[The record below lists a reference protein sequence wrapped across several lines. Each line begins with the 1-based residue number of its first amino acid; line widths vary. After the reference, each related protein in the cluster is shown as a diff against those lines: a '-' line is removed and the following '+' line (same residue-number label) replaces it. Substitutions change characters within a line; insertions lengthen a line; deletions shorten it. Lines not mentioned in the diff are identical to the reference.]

1 MSTDLLCPKCGR
13 PLALRR
19 TAAGQVV
26 YSCATCQLVYRGR
39 TKPAVRTASQMGM
52 PALPSVASRPEIRTL
67 QSLPESIAPPLGA
80 GWHPVKGLIGGPTAT
95 GNFAAPQDEERE
107 EPVHPVI
114 WAFVGAGGLGVL
126 LIAALFLSALW
137 PRASEVSS
145 GGSVPS
151 ARAMARIAIPSQSST
166 LSEVAGLEQERQKLA
181 EVRRQYEEL
190 IAAELKRHEEEEERR
205 RQEEEERRRKEE
217 EARAIEEARQRELLR
232 RQMGAATLRAWRELQ
247 QVEATVNGMEGNMSE
262 ICRTAAS
269 KYAQIDLTDVDP
281 ELSEHVKDLVTLYR
295 DGIRLWEAF
304 EGEIKE
310 IEKVFQ
316 GVVGLGAAAG
326 IGLDAQNPQA
336 GAVAGGLLVGLAALP
351 AKVEAEGEVK
361 KRYKS
366 ALDNWWGRRN
376 ALNQRESTLASEFSQ
391 RYGTRFI
398 DGL

>member
-1 MSTDLLCPKCGR
+1 M
-13 PLALRR
+13 
-19 TAAGQVV
+19 
-26 YSCATCQLVYRGR
+26 
-39 TKPAVRTASQMGM
+39 
-52 PALPSVASRPEIRTL
+52 
-67 QSLPESIAPPLGA
+67 
-80 GWHPVKGLIGGPTAT
+80 
-95 GNFAAPQDEERE
+95 
-107 EPVHPVI
+107 
-114 WAFVGAGGLGVL
+114 
-126 LIAALFLSALW
+126 
-137 PRASEVSS
+137 
-145 GGSVPS
+145 
-151 ARAMARIAIPSQSST
+151 
-166 LSEVAGLEQERQKLA
+166 
-181 EVRRQYEEL
+181 
-190 IAAELKRHEEEEERR
+190 
-205 RQEEEERRRKEE
+205 
-217 EARAIEEARQRELLR
+217 
-232 RQMGAATLRAWRELQ
+232 
-247 QVEATVNGMEGNMSE
+247 NGMEGNMSE

-281 ELSEHVKDLVTLYR
+281 ELSEHVKDFVTLYR